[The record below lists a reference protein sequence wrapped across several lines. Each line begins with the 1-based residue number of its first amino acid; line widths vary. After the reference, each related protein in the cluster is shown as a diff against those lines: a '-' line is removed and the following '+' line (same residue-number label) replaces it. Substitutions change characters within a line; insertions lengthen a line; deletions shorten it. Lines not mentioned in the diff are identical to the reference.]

1 MEELRSARTPDEL
14 ASLVR
19 RAGVQGALGSET
31 AVLMERSLSFSAK
44 TAADVMTPRTRVR
57 TVPDSTPVAT
67 VIEAARDTGHSR
79 FPVVGESVDD
89 IRGLIHVKQAV
100 TVPELD
106 RGTTRVGEVMGE
118 PMLVPPTMAL
128 DRLLH
133 LLQQRSLQLAVV
145 VDEYG
150 GTAGIVT
157 FEDLVE
163 ELVGDVVDEH
173 DSPAPG
179 IWREPDG
186 SWLLSGLLRPDEIQA
201 AIGLELPAG
210 RASYET
216 VAGLI
221 LQLLRRIPDVGDQV
235 DVPGATLS
243 VDRLEGRRIDRV
255 LVRLHPD
262 ITDSTRRRLR
272 RQPNRRRR
280 GLLVTAALLLL
291 AVGLIAANGFFVGA
305 EFAVLASRR
314 GRLEPLLR
322 SSRRARTAL
331 RAIEQLPLMISACQF
346 GITLASLGLGALA
359 EPVVASLLTDPLAAL
374 HVPHELIHPLALA
387 IALTLVSCLHM
398 LLGEMVPKNLAL
410 TGPERAA
417 MVLAPPLLVF
427 VQIFRPIIIGLT
439 AVATAV
445 LKLLRIT
452 PASEI
457 GEVTDRDSVAALIG
471 ESSEEGL
478 LKTDQHELLTGAL
491 AFEETKAEAVG
502 LPLDSLVTVDS
513 DITPGRV
520 EQLVA
525 ATGYSRFPVRGDDR
539 ALTGAD
545 LIGYIHI
552 ADVLDTDQARRNL
565 PLDHRWIRPLG
576 EIRATAT
583 LQTALATLRRSGS
596 HLARLIDDNGQ
607 TQAVIALE
615 DILEELVG
623 EVMDATRRLDAT
635 SRPDESIS

>member
-1 MEELRSARTPDEL
+1 
-14 ASLVR
+14 V
-19 RAGVQGALGSET
+19 
-31 AVLMERSLSFSAK
+31 
-44 TAADVMTPRTRVR
+44 
-57 TVPDSTPVAT
+57 
-67 VIEAARDTGHSR
+67 
-79 FPVVGESVDD
+79 
-89 IRGLIHVKQAV
+89 
-100 TVPELD
+100 
-106 RGTTRVGEVMGE
+106 
-118 PMLVPPTMAL
+118 
-128 DRLLH
+128 
-133 LLQQRSLQLAVV
+133 
-145 VDEYG
+145 
-150 GTAGIVT
+150 TAG
-157 FEDLVE
+157 
-163 ELVGDVVDEH
+163 
-173 DSPAPG
+173 
-179 IWREPDG
+179 
-186 SWLLSGLLRPDEIQA
+186 
-201 AIGLELPAG
+201 
-210 RASYET
+210 
-216 VAGLI
+216 
-221 LQLLRRIPDVGDQV
+221 
-235 DVPGATLS
+235 
-243 VDRLEGRRIDRV
+243 
-255 LVRLHPD
+255 
-262 ITDSTRRRLR
+262 
-272 RQPNRRRR
+272 
-280 GLLVTAALLLL
+280 LLLL

-314 GRLEPLLR
+314 TRLEPLLR
-322 SSRRARTAL
+322 TSRRARTAL

-359 EPVVASLLTDPLAAL
+359 EPVVASLLTDPLTAL
-374 HVPHELIHPLALA
+374 HVPHQLIHPLALA

-417 MVLAPPLLVF
+417 MILAPPLLLF

-445 LKLLRIT
+445 LRLLRVT

-478 LKTDQHELLTGAL
+478 LETDQQELLTGAL

-502 LPLDSLVTVDS
+502 LPLDTLVTVDP
-513 DITPGRV
+513 DITPGGV

-525 ATGYSRFPVRGDDR
+525 ATGYSRFPVRGDER

-576 EIRATAT
+576 EIRTSAT

-607 TQAVIALE
+607 THAVIALE

-623 EVMDATRRLDAT
+623 EVMDATRLQDT
-635 SRPDESIS
+635 SRPNQQSS

>member
-1 MEELRSARTPDEL
+1 M
-14 ASLVR
+14 
-19 RAGVQGALGSET
+19 
-31 AVLMERSLSFSAK
+31 
-44 TAADVMTPRTRVR
+44 
-57 TVPDSTPVAT
+57 
-67 VIEAARDTGHSR
+67 
-79 FPVVGESVDD
+79 
-89 IRGLIHVKQAV
+89 
-100 TVPELD
+100 
-106 RGTTRVGEVMGE
+106 
-118 PMLVPPTMAL
+118 
-128 DRLLH
+128 
-133 LLQQRSLQLAVV
+133 
-145 VDEYG
+145 
-150 GTAGIVT
+150 
-157 FEDLVE
+157 
-163 ELVGDVVDEH
+163 
-173 DSPAPG
+173 
-179 IWREPDG
+179 
-186 SWLLSGLLRPDEIQA
+186 
-201 AIGLELPAG
+201 
-210 RASYET
+210 
-216 VAGLI
+216 
-221 LQLLRRIPDVGDQV
+221 
-235 DVPGATLS
+235 
-243 VDRLEGRRIDRV
+243 
-255 LVRLHPD
+255 
-262 ITDSTRRRLR
+262 
-272 RQPNRRRR
+272 
-280 GLLVTAALLLL
+280 TAALLLL

-445 LKLLRIT
+445 LKLLGIT

-513 DITPGRV
+513 DITPRRV

-565 PLDHRWIRPLG
+565 PLDNRWIRPLG
-576 EIRATAT
+576 EIRTTAT

-635 SRPDESIS
+635 SMPDEPIS

>member
-1 MEELRSARTPDEL
+1 
-14 ASLVR
+14 V
-19 RAGVQGALGSET
+19 
-31 AVLMERSLSFSAK
+31 
-44 TAADVMTPRTRVR
+44 
-57 TVPDSTPVAT
+57 
-67 VIEAARDTGHSR
+67 
-79 FPVVGESVDD
+79 
-89 IRGLIHVKQAV
+89 
-100 TVPELD
+100 
-106 RGTTRVGEVMGE
+106 
-118 PMLVPPTMAL
+118 
-128 DRLLH
+128 
-133 LLQQRSLQLAVV
+133 
-145 VDEYG
+145 
-150 GTAGIVT
+150 TAG
-157 FEDLVE
+157 
-163 ELVGDVVDEH
+163 
-173 DSPAPG
+173 
-179 IWREPDG
+179 
-186 SWLLSGLLRPDEIQA
+186 
-201 AIGLELPAG
+201 
-210 RASYET
+210 
-216 VAGLI
+216 
-221 LQLLRRIPDVGDQV
+221 
-235 DVPGATLS
+235 
-243 VDRLEGRRIDRV
+243 
-255 LVRLHPD
+255 
-262 ITDSTRRRLR
+262 
-272 RQPNRRRR
+272 
-280 GLLVTAALLLL
+280 LLLL

-314 GRLEPLLR
+314 TRLEPLLR

-359 EPVVASLLTDPLAAL
+359 EPVVASLLTGPLAGL
-374 HVPHELIHPLALA
+374 HVPHELIHPMALA

-417 MVLAPPLLVF
+417 MILAPLLLLF

-478 LKTDQHELLTGAL
+478 LKTNQQESLTGAL

-502 LPLDSLVTVDS
+502 LPLHTLVTVDP
-513 DITPGRV
+513 DVTPGRV

-525 ATGYSRFPVRGDDR
+525 ATGYSRFPVQADDR

-552 ADVLDTDQARRNL
+552 ADVLDTDQDRRNL

-576 EIRATAT
+576 EIRATDT

-623 EVMDATRRLDAT
+623 EVMDATRRQDAT
-635 SRPDESIS
+635 SGPDEPSNR

>member
-1 MEELRSARTPDEL
+1 M
-14 ASLVR
+14 
-19 RAGVQGALGSET
+19 
-31 AVLMERSLSFSAK
+31 
-44 TAADVMTPRTRVR
+44 
-57 TVPDSTPVAT
+57 
-67 VIEAARDTGHSR
+67 
-79 FPVVGESVDD
+79 
-89 IRGLIHVKQAV
+89 
-100 TVPELD
+100 
-106 RGTTRVGEVMGE
+106 
-118 PMLVPPTMAL
+118 
-128 DRLLH
+128 
-133 LLQQRSLQLAVV
+133 
-145 VDEYG
+145 
-150 GTAGIVT
+150 
-157 FEDLVE
+157 
-163 ELVGDVVDEH
+163 
-173 DSPAPG
+173 
-179 IWREPDG
+179 
-186 SWLLSGLLRPDEIQA
+186 
-201 AIGLELPAG
+201 
-210 RASYET
+210 
-216 VAGLI
+216 
-221 LQLLRRIPDVGDQV
+221 
-235 DVPGATLS
+235 
-243 VDRLEGRRIDRV
+243 
-255 LVRLHPD
+255 
-262 ITDSTRRRLR
+262 
-272 RQPNRRRR
+272 
-280 GLLVTAALLLL
+280 TAALLML
-291 AVGLIAANGFFVGA
+291 AVGLIAANGLCVGA
-305 EFAVLASRR
+305 EVAVLASRR
-314 GRLEPLLR
+314 TRLEPLLR

-359 EPVVASLLTDPLAAL
+359 EPVVASLLTDPLAVL
-374 HVPHELIHPLALA
+374 RVPHELIHPLALA

-417 MVLAPPLLVF
+417 MMLAPPLLLF
-427 VQIFRPIIIGLT
+427 VQIFRPLIIGLT

-445 LKLLRIT
+445 LKLIRIT

-478 LKTDQHELLTGAL
+478 LKTDQQELLTGAL

-502 LPLDSLVTVDS
+502 LALDTLVTVDP
-513 DITPGRV
+513 DITPERI

-525 ATGYSRFPVRGDDR
+525 ATGFSRFPVRGDR

-596 HLARLIDDNGQ
+596 HLARLIDDNGR

-623 EVMDATRRLDAT
+623 EVMDATRLPNT
-635 SRPDESIS
+635 SRPDQPSS